1 MKSLS
6 IEAETALANIAAGIR
21 HARLLRGESQQLAAD
36 RLSTSIATYR
46 RLESG
51 RPELVAGVAVAV
63 VLEALCTYG
72 FAADVLVLGDPARD
86 ARSQE
91 LVARILPKAGR
102 GPSPRKNS
110 DKP

>member
-1 MKSLS
+1 MKALS
-6 IEAETALANIAAGIR
+6 FEAETALANIGSGIR

-36 RLSTSIATYR
+36 RLSTSITTYR

-51 RPELVAGVAVAV
+51 RPELAGGVAVSV

-72 FAADVLVLGDPARD
+72 FSSDVLALGDPARD

-91 LVARILPKAGR
+91 LVARLLPKSGR
-102 GPSPRKNS
+102 GPTSK
-110 DKP
+110 KPSN